1 MKRIQKTKDL
11 DYLVE
16 VELETQGKQGVYSDL
31 SAKSKLKAKSKEKTV
46 LVNRQVPNG
55 MLGGPT
61 RLCKNQLEITE
72 FGGWRT

>member
-55 MLGGPT
+55 MLGDPT